1 MNILLDII
9 KKNQWKSRYD
19 ADMWINQAKYEQKS
33 FENQSKKALEL
44 QTNDDVPAALLEC
57 IS

>member
-1 MNILLDII
+1 
-9 KKNQWKSRYD
+9 
-19 ADMWINQAKYEQKS
+19 MWINQAKYEQKS
-33 FENQSKKALEL
+33 LEKQSKKALEL